1 MNIHVKLLKSPGSNG
16 RGHRIFH
23 SSLTEMTDVFTVQ
36 ETIKPKIVQQ
46 NDSITPQPLKTLLV
60 VQVLPHT
67 ITHQTYHLAHH
78 HNLTHSHQLTTSTV
92 NPLYMFKHQPSWL
105 MDHNSS
111 LTHSNPLQHWLY
123 KLTNPL
129 TIIHD
134 NKKLLPC

>member
-1 MNIHVKLLKSPGSNG
+1 MKLLKSPGING
-16 RGHRIFH
+16 RGPRIYL
-23 SSLTEMTDVFTVQ
+23 SSLTEITDVFTVQ
-36 ETIKPKIVQQ
+36 ETIKPEIVQQ
-46 NDSITPQPLKTLLV
+46 NDSIMPQVLTTLLV

-67 ITHQTYHLAHH
+67 IAHQTHHLAHH
-78 HNLTHSHQLTTSTV
+78 HNLTHGNQLTISTV

-111 LTHSNPLQHWLY
+111 LTYSNPLQHQWY

-134 NKKLLPC
+134 NNKPIHC